1 MLNKLISLIF
11 AVTLCTSSAIADS
24 DNPQLL
30 IQTNQ
35 GNITLELFQ
44 EQAPET
50 VKNFLTYVDNGFYS
64 GTIFHRTIAGFMI
77 QGGGFTES
85 LSRKETRAPI
95 RNESGNGLSNSRG
108 TISMA
113 RTNHPHSATS
123 QFFINTVDN
132 RNLDAQGSRFGYA
145 VFGRVIQGMDIVMSI
160 SRAPT
165 APKAGHRDVPKQPI
179 IISAIKRISEPSQS
193 E

>member
-30 IQTNQ
+30 MQTNQ

>member
-50 VKNFLTYVDNGFYS
+50 VKNFLTYVDSGFYS

-179 IISAIKRISEPSQS
+179 MISAIKRISEPSQS